1 MPDRSIRRCSVYD
14 GDGQCC
20 GQALDLEP
28 RHERPRLT
36 GPTGADRVP
45 IRQIMTPDFV
55 CARAELSIGAV
66 VGLMIEHHIGC
77 IPVVNDR
84 RRPIG
89 MITKFDIVEHLDAF
103 MRSANNG
110 SPMPCDLAAR
120 TADELMMPLALVLDE
135 DASIARAATMMTSE
149 DLHHVLV
156 VDVRGQLVGVV
167 STKDITRWI
176 VENDRLAHEDKT

>member
-1 MPDRSIRRCSVYD
+1 VYD

-28 RHERPRLT
+28 RHERPQRI

-55 CARAELSIGAV
+55 CARGELSIAAV
-66 VGLMIEHHIGC
+66 VALMIEHHIGC
-77 IPVVNDR
+77 MPVVNDE

-103 MRSANNG
+103 MRSATNG
-110 SPMPCDLAAR
+110 SPLPSDLAAR
-120 TADELMMPLALVLDE
+120 TADELMMPLALTLDE
-135 DASIARAATMMTSE
+135 NASVAHAATMMTAE
-149 DLHHVLV
+149 DLHHILV
-156 VDVRGQLVGVV
+156 IDARGHLVGVV

-176 VENDRLAHEDKT
+176 VENDRLAREEMT